1 MEQELC
7 RRCRVD
13 DLILILDELN
23 GDMSVSLYNQVL
35 DVCDERIVHV

>member
-7 RRCRVD
+7 RCRVD

-23 GDMSVSLYNQVL
+23 ENMSVSLYNKVFS
-35 DVCDERIVHV
+35 VR